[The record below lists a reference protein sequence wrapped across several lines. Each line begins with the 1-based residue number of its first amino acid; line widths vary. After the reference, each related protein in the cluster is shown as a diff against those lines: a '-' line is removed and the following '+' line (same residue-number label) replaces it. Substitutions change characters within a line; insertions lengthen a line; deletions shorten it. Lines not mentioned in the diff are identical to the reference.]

1 MDLTRYE
8 DLLYTHANARRCM
21 RVVFLHLVHRGGGG
35 GGGGERRAVDHS
47 SLWVFLF
54 VMIYVESQ
62 ITATT
67 SF

>member
-21 RVVFLHLVHRGGGG
+21 RVVFLHLVHRGG
-35 GGGGERRAVDHS
+35 ERRAVDHS